1 MTGQIIDGLA
11 VATHVKKQVKK
22 AVSELK
28 NQGIQPGL
36 ATILVGDEVS
46 SEAYIKNKQKAAKEV
61 GINTWDHKLPS
72 TVSQKELMNLVNLLN
87 NDDKIHGILVQ
98 LPLPSGIDEFAIIKR
113 INPVKDVDGLTPFT
127 AGLLLN
133 GYAYLKPCTP
143 SGIIEMLDYYNISLM
158 GMDAIIVNRSNLV
171 GKPLS
176 MLLLE
181 RNATVTICHS
191 KTKALKDKLRQ
202 ADIIITAVGNRET
215 FTLTS
220 EMVKPGSVVIDVGI
234 TRHNGK
240 IIGDVEFE
248 EVREKV
254 SWITPVPGGV
264 GPMTVSMLLKNT
276 LTAAS
281 VRREDDIF

>member
-1 MTGQIIDGLA
+1 LTGQIIDGLA
-11 VATHVKKQVKK
+11 VAAHVKKQVKK
-22 AVSELK
+22 AVSKLK

-46 SEAYIKNKQKAAKEV
+46 SETYIKNKQKAAKEV

-72 TVSQKELMNLVNLLN
+72 TLSQKELMNLVNLLN

-98 LPLPSGIDEFAIIKR
+98 LPLPSNIDEFAIIKR
-113 INPVKDVDGLTPFT
+113 INPVKDVDGLTPFN

-143 SGIIEMLDYYNISLM
+143 SGIIEMLDYYNINLM
-158 GMDAIIVNRSNLV
+158 GMDAVIVNRSNLV

-202 ADIIITAVGNRET
+202 ADIIITAIGNRES

-276 LTAAS
+276 LIAAS

>member
-1 MTGQIIDGLA
+1 LTGQIIDGLA

-36 ATILVGDEVS
+36 ATILVGDEIS

-72 TVSQKELMNLVNLLN
+72 TLSQKELMNLVNLLN

-113 INPVKDVDGLTPFT
+113 INPVKDVDGLTPFS

-202 ADIIITAVGNRET
+202 ADIIITAIGNRET

-276 LTAAS
+276 VIAAS

>member
-28 NQGIQPGL
+28 NQGIKPGL

-46 SEAYIKNKQKAAKEV
+46 SEAYIKNKQKAPKEV

-98 LPLPSGIDEFAIIKR
+98 LPLPSNIDEFAIIKR

-276 LTAAS
+276 LIAAS

>member
-11 VATHVKKQVKK
+11 VAAHVKKQVKK

-46 SEAYIKNKQKAAKEV
+46 SETYIKNKQKAAKEV

-98 LPLPSGIDEFAIIKR
+98 LPLPSNIDEFAIIKR

-133 GYAYLKPCTP
+133 GFAYLKPCTP

-202 ADIIITAVGNRET
+202 ADIIITAIGNRET

-276 LTAAS
+276 VIAAS